1 MAVLTMFPVYWMLL
15 TSILPGSA
23 MVSRHPA
30 LSPIGQS
37 VSFESYA
44 TVFTQ
49 TGIAS
54 WFAQSA
60 VVTIGTAVLSTVIS
74 VFAAYAMSRFVIP
87 GRKFVALTFLMGRVL
102 PGTVLAL
109 PFFVLFQTIGLL
121 DTPASVILAES
132 AMIVPVTALVLKG
145 YLDGIPRDIDEA
157 ALVDGCTRWSA
168 LWRVILPIS
177 APGLAACLGLSATSA
192 WTGLLIPRTLLFSN
206 DKWTIPQG
214 IVSFIGEGR
223 IEWAELMAVGV
234 LSVIPVAII
243 YWFLQPHLVSGMT
256 AGGVKG

>member
-1 MAVLTMFPVYWMLL
+1 
-15 TSILPGSA
+15 
-23 MVSRHPA
+23 
-30 LSPIGQS
+30 
-37 VSFESYA
+37 
-44 TVFTQ
+44 
-49 TGIAS
+49 
-54 WFAQSA
+54 
-60 VVTIGTAVLSTVIS
+60 
-74 VFAAYAMSRFVIP
+74 
-87 GRKFVALTFLMGRVL
+87 
-102 PGTVLAL
+102 
-109 PFFVLFQTIGLL
+109 
-121 DTPASVILAES
+121 
-132 AMIVPVTALVLKG
+132 
-145 YLDGIPRDIDEA
+145 
-157 ALVDGCTRWSA
+157 
-168 LWRVILPIS
+168 VILPIS